1 MVHYDV
7 TRHLKEL
14 FMTVQVQTIMKV
26 VPKERV
32 SVILHEMKKQTN
44 SSGVA
49 EIDAR

>member
-32 SVILHEMKKQTN
+32 SLIL
-44 SSGVA
+44 
-49 EIDAR
+49 ARNEKAN